1 MIEKLR
7 HGSEIESSKLN
18 EMIEA
23 INKNDASHDEIRTL
37 AESIKTLAKDVYN
50 KLETYSEQ
58 VSENLEAIPEVKNL
72 YADILLARDS
82 VDWID
87 INEDETDIDAFIAHA
102 LSGYEGDKEEPA
114 ERLKIIRGT
123 TNQINL
129 NTPAIKD
136 KQILIAYDNTNNK
149 GILYFDINNTRI
161 PVSASGNVS
170 ITASVPTFEFI
181 QDGDQVKLQMK
192 VGGQVSGI
200 SPNLKGATG
209 SQGVQGVQGPQGI
222 KGDKGD
228 KGEQGLP
235 GTIGQDGATTLMA
248 IYFSNYSDGR
258 NASET
263 YSSQKYMG
271 IKTYLSTD
279 SEATVSAQPI
289 KWFRISGDTLY
300 PIYDSETGYLT
311 FTTQKPEE
319 SSFYIRGPKGD
330 KGDTGATPTLAFKL
344 AEDKVIT
351 LQSISSEGAYIY
363 DLSALKG
370 DKGDQGDPGEQG
382 KKGDKG
388 NPPTIKFV
396 AESTTEEEPS
406 VIDVTPSNGQY
417 DAVFKLKV
425 PKGKDGDSVTDA
437 ITSNKG
443 ELLLIL
449 SSGKVINLGNIK
461 GDKGDKG
468 EPGTIE
474 IKGLVNNVADLPI
487 TKVNP
492 GDCYVVTSIENDVE
506 KNNLYI
512 CVDNSKTTYSE
523 IYKNIGNIKGD
534 KGNPGQNGLDGSVIH
549 NGNLVTEAGINL
561 VINAVFKEG
570 DYYLNTNT
578 YDLYRIESVP
588 SVKTY
593 TISKVGNIKGAK
605 GETGATGAT
614 GANGMSITSVQLKNT
629 EGKQKT
635 YSILSGETELGT
647 FNITDGIDG
656 TNGKDGT
663 NGSKIYSGTEES
675 ANDNTQAYSATIGD
689 YYLCLANEKLYKKT
703 GLATWEYQCTLQG
716 TNGINGTNGKD
727 GTKISKLTNLTIKT
741 TDQEGDLGIYNN
753 NLYECQ
759 LTNSDTKQWVNIGNL
774 KGDAGL
780 QGRPQR
786 VFTITSNTDFT
797 SDIITLP
804 INSEFITTNPINT
817 NYSKISVGDLVL
829 ILDSSN
835 KYYGTVFI
843 CTEVTTTTVSFTLLQ
858 AKQATKIS
866 NNNTGSVTVS
876 LNPNEI
882 CNLTS
887 SNISNIT
894 VTLNS
899 SSTNYN
905 NPWYEVSFKVASTS
919 LTVTLPD
926 NLTFANDFTTEDF
939 AYGYTYIL
947 HIENNIIYVN
957 RYKTTT

>member
-149 GILYFDINNTRI
+149 GILYFDINNIRI

-209 SQGVQGVQGPQGI
+209 SQGVQGIQGPKGEQGE
-222 KGDKGD
+222 KGE

-235 GTIGQDGATTLMA
+235 GTIWQDGATTLMA

-370 DKGDQGDPGEQG
+370 DKGE
-382 KKGDKG
+382 
-388 NPPTIKFV
+388 
-396 AESTTEEEPS
+396 
-406 VIDVTPSNGQY
+406 
-417 DAVFKLKV
+417 
-425 PKGKDGDSVTDA
+425 
-437 ITSNKG
+437 
-443 ELLLIL
+443 
-449 SSGKVINLGNIK
+449 
-461 GDKGDKG
+461 
-468 EPGTIE
+468 
-474 IKGLVNNVADLPI
+474 
-487 TKVNP
+487 
-492 GDCYVVTSIENDVE
+492 
-506 KNNLYI
+506 
-512 CVDNSKTTYSE
+512 
-523 IYKNIGNIKGD
+523 
-534 KGNPGQNGLDGSVIH
+534 
-549 NGNLVTEAGINL
+549 
-561 VINAVFKEG
+561 
-570 DYYLNTNT
+570 
-578 YDLYRIESVP
+578 
-588 SVKTY
+588 
-593 TISKVGNIKGAK
+593 
-605 GETGATGAT
+605 
-614 GANGMSITSVQLKNT
+614 
-629 EGKQKT
+629 
-635 YSILSGETELGT
+635 
-647 FNITDGIDG
+647 
-656 TNGKDGT
+656 
-663 NGSKIYSGTEES
+663 
-675 ANDNTQAYSATIGD
+675 
-689 YYLCLANEKLYKKT
+689 
-703 GLATWEYQCTLQG
+703 
-716 TNGINGTNGKD
+716 
-727 GTKISKLTNLTIKT
+727 
-741 TDQEGDLGIYNN
+741 
-753 NLYECQ
+753 
-759 LTNSDTKQWVNIGNL
+759 
-774 KGDAGL
+774 
-780 QGRPQR
+780 
-786 VFTITSNTDFT
+786 
-797 SDIITLP
+797 
-804 INSEFITTNPINT
+804 
-817 NYSKISVGDLVL
+817 
-829 ILDSSN
+829 
-835 KYYGTVFI
+835 
-843 CTEVTTTTVSFTLLQ
+843 
-858 AKQATKIS
+858 
-866 NNNTGSVTVS
+866 
-876 LNPNEI
+876 
-882 CNLTS
+882 
-887 SNISNIT
+887 
-894 VTLNS
+894 
-899 SSTNYN
+899 
-905 NPWYEVSFKVASTS
+905 
-919 LTVTLPD
+919 
-926 NLTFANDFTTEDF
+926 
-939 AYGYTYIL
+939 
-947 HIENNIIYVN
+947 
-957 RYKTTT
+957 

>member
-87 INEDETDIDAFIAHA
+87 INEDETDVNAFIAHA

-209 SQGVQGVQGPQGI
+209 SQGVQGIQGP
-222 KGDKGD
+222 KGDPGEKGE

-382 KKGDKG
+382 NKGDKG
-388 NPPTIKFV
+388 DPPTIKFV

-461 GDKGDKG
+461 GAKGDKG

-487 TKVNP
+487 TNVNP
-492 GDCYVVTSIENDVE
+492 GDCYVVTSIEDGVE

-512 CVDNSKTTYSE
+512 CIDNSKSTYSE
-523 IYKNIGNIKGD
+523 I
-534 KGNPGQNGLDGSVIH
+534 S
-549 NGNLVTEAGINL
+549 
-561 VINAVFKEG
+561 
-570 DYYLNTNT
+570 
-578 YDLYRIESVP
+578 
-588 SVKTY
+588 
-593 TISKVGNIKGAK
+593 
-605 GETGATGAT
+605 
-614 GANGMSITSVQLKNT
+614 
-629 EGKQKT
+629 
-635 YSILSGETELGT
+635 
-647 FNITDGIDG
+647 
-656 TNGKDGT
+656 
-663 NGSKIYSGTEES
+663 
-675 ANDNTQAYSATIGD
+675 
-689 YYLCLANEKLYKKT
+689 
-703 GLATWEYQCTLQG
+703 
-716 TNGINGTNGKD
+716 
-727 GTKISKLTNLTIKT
+727 
-741 TDQEGDLGIYNN
+741 
-753 NLYECQ
+753 
-759 LTNSDTKQWVNIGNL
+759 
-774 KGDAGL
+774 
-780 QGRPQR
+780 
-786 VFTITSNTDFT
+786 
-797 SDIITLP
+797 
-804 INSEFITTNPINT
+804 SE
-817 NYSKISVGDLVL
+817 
-829 ILDSSN
+829 
-835 KYYGTVFI
+835 
-843 CTEVTTTTVSFTLLQ
+843 
-858 AKQATKIS
+858 
-866 NNNTGSVTVS
+866 
-876 LNPNEI
+876 
-882 CNLTS
+882 
-887 SNISNIT
+887 
-894 VTLNS
+894 
-899 SSTNYN
+899 
-905 NPWYEVSFKVASTS
+905 
-919 LTVTLPD
+919 
-926 NLTFANDFTTEDF
+926 
-939 AYGYTYIL
+939 
-947 HIENNIIYVN
+947 
-957 RYKTTT
+957 